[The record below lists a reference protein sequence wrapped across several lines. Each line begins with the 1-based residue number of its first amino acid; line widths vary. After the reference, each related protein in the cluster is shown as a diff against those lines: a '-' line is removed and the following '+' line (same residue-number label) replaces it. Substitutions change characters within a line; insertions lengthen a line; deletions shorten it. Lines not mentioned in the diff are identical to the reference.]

1 MRACACACACVCV
14 CVSTWPRAPRRPG
27 RTPAWSPWRRR
38 SCSRP
43 GSPGEPP
50 GSAPCPSGPRTRGS
64 LSPHPPD
71 NTSTCTHTHAHT
83 HTHKERHAR
92 THADKHTHR
101 HTDRHSETDRQI
113 DGDRH
118 RHTQDEEE
126 VEEKVTKVH
135 GDLDFSVVFETVAR
149 LWSVP

>member
-1 MRACACACACVCV
+1 MLHGVLEEHQLGLLGEDAVV
-14 CVSTWPRAPRRPG
+14 VVQVVLENRPDPLHVRQVLVHAVLFL
-27 RTPAWSPWRRR
+27 RTHLTTQAH
-38 SCSRP
+38 
-43 GSPGEPP
+43 
-50 GSAPCPSGPRTRGS
+50 A
-64 LSPHPPD
+64 
-71 NTSTCTHTHAHT
+71 HTHAHTHT

-126 VEEKVTKVH
+126 VEEKVTKV
-135 GDLDFSVVFETVAR
+135 LDFSVVFETVAR
-149 LWSVP
+149 LRSVP